1 MCTFFLLYPNIKM
14 KSFRSYSIH
23 YPDLLRTGIP
33 IMVGQLGTIV
43 MGFADTIMVGWY
55 GTEELAAAG
64 FVNNILALAFIAA
77 MGFSYGLTPIVSSLH
92 GEGKNHLIAQKLKNS
107 LLANNIL
114 SLLFMACLALLYLN
128 LHRIGLPEE
137 LLPLMR
143 PYFAVIT
150 VSILPQMAFNA
161 FKQFSDGI
169 QDTRMPMWI
178 MLISNVLNIILNW
191 LLIFGKFGFPEWGL
205 MGAGVATLASRIFQW
220 AAISLT
226 FHLTSRYG
234 EHPQYFK
241 KASPNITGLKEVSQM
256 GWPIALQM
264 GMESASFNLSA
275 IYIGWL
281 GTIALAANQ
290 IMITIGQL
298 CFMLYYGMA
307 AAVAVLVSYYRGAG
321 QTEQTRHVAVAGLH
335 LTWGIGILV
344 CIPIFLLR
352 HQLGYWFTDSAEVAQ
367 LISILV
373 YPLLVYQFGDGLQ
386 CIYSNALRG
395 MADVRPM
402 VWIAFVAYFLISLP
416 LGYIF
421 GFVCNWQMTGIW
433 LAYPF
438 GLTSAGLMYYLRFIH
453 THKKL
458 QKSIHYGT

>member
-1 MCTFFLLYPNIKM
+1 M

-23 YPDLLRTGIP
+23 YPYLLRTGIP

-92 GEGKNHLIAQKLKNS
+92 GEGKNHLIAKKLKNS

-191 LLIFGKFGFPEWGL
+191 LLIFGKFGFPE
-205 MGAGVATLASRIFQW
+205 
-220 AAISLT
+220 
-226 FHLTSRYG
+226 
-234 EHPQYFK
+234 
-241 KASPNITGLKEVSQM
+241 
-256 GWPIALQM
+256 
-264 GMESASFNLSA
+264 
-275 IYIGWL
+275 
-281 GTIALAANQ
+281 
-290 IMITIGQL
+290 
-298 CFMLYYGMA
+298 
-307 AAVAVLVSYYRGAG
+307 
-321 QTEQTRHVAVAGLH
+321 
-335 LTWGIGILV
+335 
-344 CIPIFLLR
+344 
-352 HQLGYWFTDSAEVAQ
+352 
-367 LISILV
+367 
-373 YPLLVYQFGDGLQ
+373 
-386 CIYSNALRG
+386 
-395 MADVRPM
+395 
-402 VWIAFVAYFLISLP
+402 
-416 LGYIF
+416 
-421 GFVCNWQMTGIW
+421 
-433 LAYPF
+433 
-438 GLTSAGLMYYLRFIH
+438 
-453 THKKL
+453 
-458 QKSIHYGT
+458 